1 MTDRLWP
8 WLNLAAA
15 CALLIAALGAR
26 RSVTAT
32 VRGTTLTAPLRWGI
46 AALCGWTAVQF
57 LAVPFVGVDA
67 GTRSRLGYLA
77 LTLLLAPFVSVLGA
91 KRPGARVWNAFVVLP
106 MLAVLNWPAW
116 AGVMTGGAS
125 DVLNLDGPALLGSLV
140 VLVMILGNYFGTAYT
155 LSAVLVAVAVFTGL
169 TEYSQSLPTLGAAPF
184 VPRISV
190 SLLCLTALFLARR
203 RRGTV
208 ALREPHERLWI
219 EFRDSFGIL
228 WTKRLIDRLNQT
240 GVQEGW
246 CVRIDL
252 DGFHWDESA
261 DDAQRR
267 ESLAKFDQTFRWLLR
282 RFADDAWIDARL
294 ASWTGTD

>member
-15 CALLIAALGAR
+15 GALLIAALGAR
-26 RSVTAT
+26 RSVAAA

-57 LAVPFVGVDA
+57 LAVPFVGLDA

-116 AGVMTGGAS
+116 AGVMTGGGS
-125 DVLNLDGPALLGSLV
+125 DVLNLDGPALLGTLV

-155 LSAVLVAVAVFTGL
+155 FPALLVVAAVFAGL
-169 TEYSQSLPTLGAAPF
+169 TEYSHSLPALGSVPLA
-184 VPRISV
+184 PRIAV
-190 SLLCLTALFLARR
+190 SLLCLTSFCLARR
-203 RRGTV
+203 QRGT
-208 ALREPHERLWI
+208 ADPREPHERLWI
-219 EFRDSFGIL
+219 EFRDCFGIL
-228 WTKRLIDRLNQT
+228 WTKRLMDRLNQT
-240 GVQEGW
+240 GAQEGW
-246 CVRIDL
+246 CVRIEL
-252 DGFHWDESA
+252 DGFHWSDSA
-261 DDAQRR
+261 DVTQRR
-267 ESLAKFDQTFRWLLR
+267 ATLAKFDQSLRWLLR